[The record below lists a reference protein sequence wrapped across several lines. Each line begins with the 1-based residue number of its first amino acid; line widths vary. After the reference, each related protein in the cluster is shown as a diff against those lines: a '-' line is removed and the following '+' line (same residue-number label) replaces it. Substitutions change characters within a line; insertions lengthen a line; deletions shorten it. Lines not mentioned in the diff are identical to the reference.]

1 MSRLAPRRIASAL
14 EGLTAAL
21 APSSTLAR
29 VQGVWPEVLGAAVAS
44 AARPT
49 AEREGV
55 LTVTC
60 EAAVWAQELD
70 LMAVEVI
77 PRLNSALGE
86 DAIRE
91 LRCRTG
97 PADTGR

>member
-1 MSRLAPRRIASAL
+1 MRIAPRPLSTALQSLTATLAPA
-14 EGLTAAL
+14 T
-21 APSSTLAR
+21 TLAR
-29 VQGVWPEVLGAAVAS
+29 VQGIWEATTGPAIAS

-49 AEREGV
+49 AERNGI

-70 LMAVEVI
+70 LMAAELI
-77 PRLNSALGE
+77 PRLNVALGE
-86 DAIRE
+86 EEIRE

-97 PADTGR
+97 